1 MTKDG
6 GSAVLDDD
14 LARRIAAGDGGAWRD
29 LMDAHL
35 GAITGYA
42 WHMMGDRA
50 EAEDVAQETFIRFM
64 KKAPDWRPGAARLR
78 TWLLRVAINLCLD
91 RLRARRP
98 RAELDVEFDAEIE
111 AEPGGVARIDGGI
124 DHRRVVRRALGEL
137 PERQA
142 GAITLVHYLGLTNAE
157 AAETMSISVDALE
170 SLLARGRRALRRKL
184 EPFARDL
191 LEA

>member
-1 MTKDG
+1 
-6 GSAVLDDD
+6 
-14 LARRIAAGDGGAWRD
+14 
-29 LMDAHL
+29 MDSHL
-35 GAITGYA
+35 GAVTAYA
-42 WHMMGDRA
+42 WHMLGDRA

-64 KKAPDWRPGAARLR
+64 KKAPRWRQGTARLR

-98 RAELDVEFDAEIE
+98 QVELDAEFD
-111 AEPGGVARIDGGI
+111 AEPGGVARIDAGI
-124 DHRRVVRRALGEL
+124 DRRRAVRRALGEL

-157 AAETMSISVDALE
+157 AAETMEISVDALE
-170 SLLARGRRALRRKL
+170 SLLARARRALKRKL
-184 EPFARDL
+184 EPLARDL

>member
-1 MTKDG
+1 MTEDG
-6 GSAVLDDD
+6 TAAFADDD
-14 LARRIAAGDGGAWRD
+14 LARRVAAGEIGAWRD

-42 WHMMGDRA
+42 WHMLGDRA

-78 TWLLRVAINLCLD
+78 TWLMRVAINLCLD

-98 RAELDVEFDAEIE
+98 RAELDVEFDAELE
-111 AEPGGVARIDGGI
+111 AEPGGVARIDDGI
-124 DHRRVVRRALGEL
+124 DHRRVVRRALREL

-157 AAETMSISVDALE
+157 AAESMSVSVDALE

-184 EPFARDL
+184 EPLARDL

>member
-1 MTKDG
+1 MGAGAAPTV
-6 GSAVLDDD
+6 SDDE
-14 LARRIAAGDGGAWRD
+14 LARRIAAGEVGAWRD
-29 LMDAHL
+29 LRNSHL

-42 WHMMGDRA
+42 WHMLGDRA

-64 KKAPDWRPGAARLR
+64 KKAPGWRPGAARLR

-98 RAELDVEFDAEIE
+98 RAELNVEFDAALE

-124 DHRRVVRRALGEL
+124 DHRRVVRRALREL

-142 GAITLVHYLGLTNAE
+142 GAIALVHYLGLTNAE
-157 AAETMSISVDALE
+157 AAETMAISVDALE
-170 SLLARGRRALRRKL
+170 SLLARARRALRHKL
-184 EPFARDL
+184 EPLARDL

>member
-1 MTKDG
+1 VDKDG
-6 GSAVLDDD
+6 TAAVSDDD
-14 LARRIAAGDGGAWRD
+14 LAGRVAAGEIEAWRE

-35 GAITGYA
+35 AAVTGYA
-42 WHMMGDRA
+42 WHMLGDRA

-64 KKAPDWRPGAARLR
+64 KKAPDWRPGNARLR

-98 RAELDVEFDAEIE
+98 RAELNVEFDPELE
-111 AEPGGVARIDGGI
+111 AEPGGVARIDDGI
-124 DHRRVVRRALGEL
+124 DHRRIVRRALREL

-142 GAITLVHYLGLTNAE
+142 GAISLVHFLGLSNAE
-157 AAETMSISVDALE
+157 AAETMSISVEALE
-170 SLLARGRRALRRKL
+170 SLLARGRRTMRRKL
-184 EPFARDL
+184 EPLAQDL